1 MKTETSILLPSAI
14 IDLFLKDKETADAAR
29 ALQDDWRFARVK
41 IRVHEGDVETA
52 IRSYTQSGSPDLVF
66 LETDSTDEA
75 FVTRLNE
82 LASHCNEGTSAVV
95 IGPVNDVNLYRR
107 LTAMGVSDYLVRP
120 VPQDILGDVIA
131 NGLIEKLGTG
141 GSRLIAM
148 IGAKGG
154 TGVSSLSQIL
164 ARASSEKFEQKTL
177 LLDAAGAWSTLGVGL
192 GFEPL
197 GSTAEALKAVLAKDA
212 DSLKRMQ
219 YQVNERFFV
228 LATGTESLL
237 ETPAQI
243 AQFEDVL
250 NTVMANFPVVIADL
264 SGAIPSVKKTVL
276 TRAHQISVV
285 STPTLP
291 SLRSARALIQEIKK
305 LHGGKA
311 ENIDLI
317 VNMEGMAPGKEV
329 SRADIKAALDLDPS
343 ITISFDAKQFIG
355 AESEGKLSTDKSV
368 ASLVDKVMPLLRAL
382 QKKDVATDTQGGDKL
397 ISSLLGRI
405 KKK

>member
-1 MKTETSILLPSAI
+1 M
-14 IDLFLKDKETADAAR
+14 IDLFLKDRETIAAAQ
-29 ALQDDWRFARVK
+29 ALQGDWRFARVK

-52 IRSYTQSGSPDLVF
+52 VRAYTQGGSPDLVF
-66 LETDSTDEA
+66 LETDTTDEG
-75 FVTRLNE
+75 FVARLNE
-82 LASHCNEGTSAVV
+82 LAGHCNEGTSAVV

-131 NGLIEKLGTG
+131 KGLIEKLGTG

-197 GSTAEALKAVLAKDA
+197 GSTAEALKAVLAKDM

-250 NTVMANFPVVIADL
+250 NTVMVNFPVVIADL
-264 SGAIPSVKKTVL
+264 SGAVPSVKKTVL
-276 TRAHQISVV
+276 TRSHQIAVV

-291 SLRSARALIQEIKK
+291 SLRAARALILEIRK
-305 LHGGKA
+305 LQGGKA
-311 ENIDLI
+311 GNIDLV
-317 VNMEGMAPGKEV
+317 VNMEGMAPGREV
-329 SRADIKAALDLDPS
+329 SRADIRAALELDPS
-343 ITISFDAKQFIG
+343 VSISFDAKQFIG
-355 AESEGKLSTDKSV
+355 AESEGKIATDKSV
-368 ASLVDKVMPLLRAL
+368 APLVDKMTPLLRAL
-382 QKKDVATDTQGGDKL
+382 QKKDAAAEMQGGEKL
-397 ISSLLGRI
+397 ISSLLGKI